1 MSNSMAKFN
10 TKKINSLEVLK
21 KLLSYLLKYRVR
33 MGLTLLF
40 LVSAK
45 IANVAIP
52 VVLKEI
58 VDYVTVYQ
66 IENKTAKN
74 FEGILAV
81 PIVLILGYGLMRF
94 ASTAFSELKELIFAR
109 VTQSSVRD
117 ISIQVFTHLHDLSLR
132 FHLEKK
138 TGSLTRDI
146 ERGTR
151 GVSTMV
157 NFTLYS
163 IFPTFVEFILV
174 IGWLVVN
181 YDPIFSLITFVALV
195 FYISYTILVTN
206 WRTHLRKKMNEL
218 DSVANSGAIDSL
230 MNYETVKFF
239 NNESFE
245 LNKYDK
251 NLFKWQ
257 EAAIKSQSSLALLN
271 IGQAL
276 IIATAVT
283 LIVWQAIEGVLN
295 NQLTLG
301 DLVLI
306 NAFMIQ
312 LYLPL
317 NFLGVLYREIK
328 QSIID
333 MEKLFSLLTKKTEVV
348 DHPHAR
354 TLKVF
359 KGQLN
364 FDSVS
369 FSYDNQRLILDNLT
383 FKITAGK
390 TTAIVG
396 KSGAGKSTITKLI
409 YRFYDVKDGVIQF
422 DGQSIKDVTQG
433 SLRSKIGIVPQEIVL
448 FNDSLKNN
456 IKYGDTSATNK
467 EILEVIKAS
476 HLESL
481 VNALPNGIETIVGER
496 GLKLSGGE
504 KQRVAIAR
512 VLLKK
517 PAILIFDEAT
527 SALDSESEKVIKSE
541 IKEISKSRTTLIIAH
556 RLSTIVDA
564 DMIYVFDN
572 GRIVESGRHEELIK
586 KNGYYLKLW
595 AMQAEAKEI

>member
-1 MSNSMAKFN
+1 MVGLNI
-10 TKKINSLEVLK
+10 KKTDSLKVLR
-21 KLLSYLLKYRVR
+21 KLFSYLMKYKLR
-33 MGLTLLF
+33 MGLALLA
-40 LVSAK
+40 LVLAK
-45 IANVAIP
+45 VASVAIP

-58 VDYVTVYQ
+58 VDYLTSLK
-66 IENKTAKN
+66 IENSTVKDFN
-74 FEGILAV
+74 GVLAIPV
-81 PIVLILGYGLMRF
+81 VLIIGYGLMRF
-94 ASTAFSELKELIFAR
+94 ASTAFSELRELIFAR

-117 ISIQVFTHLHDLSLR
+117 ISVQVFTHLHDLSLR

-138 TGSLTRDI
+138 TGSLTRDV

-163 IFPTFVEFILV
+163 IFPTLIEFILV
-174 IGWLVVN
+174 IGWLTIN
-181 YDPIFSLITFVALV
+181 YDFIFSLITIIALV

-218 DSVANSGAIDSL
+218 DSIANSGAIDSL

-239 NNESFE
+239 NNEFYE
-245 LNKYDK
+245 LNRYDK

-276 IIATAVT
+276 IIAIAVT
-283 LIVWQAIEGVLN
+283 LIVWKAIEGVLQ

-306 NAFMIQ
+306 NAFMLQ
-312 LYLPL
+312 LYIPL

-328 QSIID
+328 QSITD
-333 MEKLFSLLTKKTEVV
+333 MEKLFSLLDKKREII
-348 DHPHAR
+348 DSPNAKS
-354 TLKVF
+354 LEIS
-359 KGQLN
+359 KGQLI
-364 FDSVS
+364 FDSVN
-369 FSYDNQRLILDNLT
+369 FSYDGRRKILDNLN
-383 FKITAGK
+383 FEVMAGK

-396 KSGAGKSTITKLI
+396 KSGAGKSTLTKLI
-409 YRFYDVKDGVIQF
+409 YRFYDVNDGSIKI
-422 DGQSIKDVTQG
+422 DGQNIIDITQT
-433 SLRSKIGIVPQEIVL
+433 SLRSEIGIVPQDVVL
-448 FNDSLKNN
+448 FNDSLKSN
-456 IKYGDTSATNK
+456 IKYGDISATNE
-467 EILEVIKAS
+467 EILEAIKAS

-481 VNALPNGIETIVGER
+481 VKALPDGIETVVGER

-527 SALDSESEKVIKSE
+527 SALDSVSEKVIKSE
-541 IKEISKSRTTLIIAH
+541 IREISKNRTTLIIAH

-564 DMIYVFDN
+564 DMIYVFDK
-572 GRIVESGRHEELIK
+572 GQIVDRGRHEDLIRRNGHYLEL
-586 KNGYYLKLW
+586 W
-595 AMQAEAKEI
+595 TMQAEQKRYN

>member
-1 MSNSMAKFN
+1 MVGLNI
-10 TKKINSLEVLK
+10 KKTDSLKVLR
-21 KLLSYLLKYRVR
+21 KLFSYLMKYKLR
-33 MGLTLLF
+33 MGLALLA
-40 LVSAK
+40 LVLAK
-45 IANVAIP
+45 VASVAIP

-58 VDYVTVYQ
+58 VDYLTSLK
-66 IENKTAKN
+66 IENSTVKDFN
-74 FEGILAV
+74 GVLAIPV
-81 PIVLILGYGLMRF
+81 VLIIGYGLMRF
-94 ASTAFSELKELIFAR
+94 ASTAFSELRELIFAR

-117 ISIQVFTHLHDLSLR
+117 ISVQVFTHLHDLSLR

-138 TGSLTRDI
+138 TGSLTRDV

-163 IFPTFVEFILV
+163 IFPTLIEFILV
-174 IGWLVVN
+174 IGWLTIN
-181 YDPIFSLITFVALV
+181 YDFIFSLITIIALV

-218 DSVANSGAIDSL
+218 DSIANSGAIDSL

-239 NNESFE
+239 NNEFYE
-245 LNKYDK
+245 LNRYDK

-276 IIATAVT
+276 IIAIAVT
-283 LIVWQAIEGVLN
+283 LIVWKAIEGVLQ

-306 NAFMIQ
+306 NAFMLQ
-312 LYLPL
+312 LYIPL

-328 QSIID
+328 QSITD
-333 MEKLFSLLTKKTEVV
+333 MEKLFSLLDKKREII
-348 DHPHAR
+348 DSPNAKS
-354 TLKVF
+354 LEIS
-359 KGQLN
+359 KGQLI
-364 FDSVS
+364 FDSVN
-369 FSYDNQRLILDNLT
+369 FSYDGRRKILDNLN
-383 FKITAGK
+383 FEVMAGK

-396 KSGAGKSTITKLI
+396 KSGAGKSTLTKLI
-409 YRFYDVKDGVIQF
+409 YRFYDVNNGSIKI
-422 DGQSIKDVTQG
+422 DGQNIIDITQT
-433 SLRSKIGIVPQEIVL
+433 SLRSEIGIVPQDVVL
-448 FNDSLKNN
+448 FNDSLKSN
-456 IKYGDTSATNK
+456 IKYGDISATNE
-467 EILEVIKAS
+467 EILEAIKAS

-481 VNALPNGIETIVGER
+481 VKALPDGIETVVGER

-527 SALDSESEKVIKSE
+527 SALDSVSEKVIKSE
-541 IKEISKSRTTLIIAH
+541 IREISKNRTTLIIAH

-564 DMIYVFDN
+564 DMIYVFDK
-572 GRIVESGRHEELIK
+572 GQIVDRGRHEDLIRRNGHYLEL
-586 KNGYYLKLW
+586 W
-595 AMQAEAKEI
+595 TMQAQTKEI

>member
-1 MSNSMAKFN
+1 MVGLNI
-10 TKKINSLEVLK
+10 KKTDSLKVLR
-21 KLLSYLLKYRVR
+21 KLFSYLMKYKLR
-33 MGLTLLF
+33 MGLALLA
-40 LVSAK
+40 LVLAK
-45 IANVAIP
+45 VASVAIP

-58 VDYVTVYQ
+58 VDYLTSLK
-66 IENKTAKN
+66 IENSTVKDFN
-74 FEGILAV
+74 GVLAIPV
-81 PIVLILGYGLMRF
+81 VLIIGYGLMRF
-94 ASTAFSELKELIFAR
+94 ASTAFSELRELIFAR

-117 ISIQVFTHLHDLSLR
+117 ISVQVFTHLHDLSLR

-138 TGSLTRDI
+138 TGSLTRDV

-163 IFPTFVEFILV
+163 IFPTLIEFMLV
-174 IGWLVVN
+174 IGWLTIN
-181 YDPIFSLITFVALV
+181 YDFIFSLITIIALV

-218 DSVANSGAIDSL
+218 DSIANSGAIDSL

-239 NNESFE
+239 NNEFYE
-245 LNKYDK
+245 LNRYDK

-276 IIATAVT
+276 IIAIAVT
-283 LIVWQAIEGVLN
+283 LIVWKAIEGVLQ

-306 NAFMIQ
+306 NAFMLQ
-312 LYLPL
+312 LYIPL

-328 QSIID
+328 QSITD
-333 MEKLFSLLTKKTEVV
+333 MEKLFSLLDKKREII
-348 DHPHAR
+348 DSPNAKS
-354 TLKVF
+354 LEIS
-359 KGQLN
+359 KGQLI
-364 FDSVS
+364 FDSVN
-369 FSYDNQRLILDNLT
+369 FSYDGRRKILDNLN
-383 FKITAGK
+383 FEVMAGK

-396 KSGAGKSTITKLI
+396 KSGAGKSTLTKLI
-409 YRFYDVKDGVIQF
+409 YRFYDVNNGSIKI
-422 DGQSIKDVTQG
+422 DGQNIIDITQT
-433 SLRSKIGIVPQEIVL
+433 SLRSEIGIVPQDVVL
-448 FNDSLKNN
+448 FNDSLKSN
-456 IKYGDTSATNK
+456 IKYGDISATNE
-467 EILEVIKAS
+467 EILEAIKAS

-481 VNALPNGIETIVGER
+481 VKALPDGIETVVGER

-527 SALDSESEKVIKSE
+527 SALDSVSEKVIKSE
-541 IKEISKSRTTLIIAH
+541 IREISKNRTTLIIAH

-564 DMIYVFDN
+564 DMIYVFDK
-572 GRIVESGRHEELIK
+572 GQIVDRGRHEDLIK
-586 KNGYYLKLW
+586 KNGHYLELW
-595 AMQAEAKEI
+595 TMQAQTKEI

>member
-1 MSNSMAKFN
+1 MVGLNI
-10 TKKINSLEVLK
+10 KKTDSLKVLR
-21 KLLSYLLKYRVR
+21 KLFSYLMKYKLR
-33 MGLTLLF
+33 MGLALLA
-40 LVSAK
+40 LVLAK
-45 IANVAIP
+45 VASVAIP

-58 VDYVTVYQ
+58 VDYLTSLK
-66 IENKTAKN
+66 IENSTVKDFNGA
-74 FEGILAV
+74 LAIPV
-81 PIVLILGYGLMRF
+81 VLIIGYGLMRF
-94 ASTAFSELKELIFAR
+94 ASTAFSELRELIFAR

-117 ISIQVFTHLHDLSLR
+117 ISVQVFTHLHDLSLR

-138 TGSLTRDI
+138 TGSLTRDV

-163 IFPTFVEFILV
+163 IFPTLIEFILV
-174 IGWLVVN
+174 IGWLTIN
-181 YDPIFSLITFVALV
+181 YDFIFSLITIIALV

-218 DSVANSGAIDSL
+218 DSIANSGAIDSL

-239 NNESFE
+239 NNEFYE
-245 LNKYDK
+245 LNRYDK

-276 IIATAVT
+276 IIAIAVT
-283 LIVWQAIEGVLN
+283 LIVWKAIEGVLQ

-306 NAFMIQ
+306 NAFMLQ
-312 LYLPL
+312 LYIPL

-328 QSIID
+328 QSITD
-333 MEKLFSLLTKKTEVV
+333 MEKLFSLLDKKREII
-348 DHPHAR
+348 DSPNAKS
-354 TLKVF
+354 LEIS
-359 KGQLN
+359 KGQLI
-364 FDSVS
+364 FDSVN
-369 FSYDNQRLILDNLT
+369 FSYDGRRKILDNLN
-383 FKITAGK
+383 FEVMAGK

-396 KSGAGKSTITKLI
+396 KSGAGKSTLTKLI
-409 YRFYDVKDGVIQF
+409 YRFYDVNNGSIKI
-422 DGQSIKDVTQG
+422 DGQNIIDITQT
-433 SLRSKIGIVPQEIVL
+433 SLRSEIGIVPQDVVL
-448 FNDSLKNN
+448 FNDSLKSN
-456 IKYGDTSATNK
+456 IKYGDISATNE
-467 EILEVIKAS
+467 EILEAIKAS

-481 VNALPNGIETIVGER
+481 VKALPDGIETVVGER

-527 SALDSESEKVIKSE
+527 SALDSVSEKVIKSE
-541 IKEISKSRTTLIIAH
+541 IREISKNRTTLIIAH

-564 DMIYVFDN
+564 DMIYVFDK
-572 GRIVESGRHEELIK
+572 GQIVDSGRHEDLIK
-586 KNGYYLKLW
+586 RNGHYLELW
-595 AMQAEAKEI
+595 TMQAQTKEI

>member
-1 MSNSMAKFN
+1 MVGLNI
-10 TKKINSLEVLK
+10 KKTDSLKVLR
-21 KLLSYLLKYRVR
+21 KLFSYLMKYKLR
-33 MGLTLLF
+33 MGLALLA
-40 LVSAK
+40 LVLAK
-45 IANVAIP
+45 VASVAIP

-58 VDYVTVYQ
+58 VDYLTSLK
-66 IENKTAKN
+66 IENSTVKDFN
-74 FEGILAV
+74 GVLAIPV
-81 PIVLILGYGLMRF
+81 VLIIGYGLMRF
-94 ASTAFSELKELIFAR
+94 ASTAFSELRELIFAR

-117 ISIQVFTHLHDLSLR
+117 ISVQVFTHLHDLSLR

-138 TGSLTRDI
+138 TGSLTRDV

-163 IFPTFVEFILV
+163 IFPTLIEFILV
-174 IGWLVVN
+174 IGWLTIN
-181 YDPIFSLITFVALV
+181 YDFIFSLITIIALV

-218 DSVANSGAIDSL
+218 DSIANSGAIDSL

-239 NNESFE
+239 NNEFYE
-245 LNKYDK
+245 LNRYDK

-276 IIATAVT
+276 IIAIAVT
-283 LIVWQAIEGVLN
+283 LIVWKAIEGVLQ

-306 NAFMIQ
+306 NAFMLQ
-312 LYLPL
+312 LYIPL

-328 QSIID
+328 QSITD
-333 MEKLFSLLTKKTEVV
+333 MEKLFSLLDKKREII
-348 DHPHAR
+348 DSPNAKS
-354 TLKVF
+354 LEIS
-359 KGQLN
+359 KGQLI
-364 FDSVS
+364 FDSVN
-369 FSYDNQRLILDNLT
+369 FSYDGRRKILDNLN
-383 FKITAGK
+383 FEVMAGK

-396 KSGAGKSTITKLI
+396 KSGAGKSTLTKLI
-409 YRFYDVKDGVIQF
+409 YRFYDVNDGSIKI
-422 DGQSIKDVTQG
+422 DGQNIIDITQT
-433 SLRSKIGIVPQEIVL
+433 SLRSEIGIVPQDVVL
-448 FNDSLKNN
+448 FNDSLKSN
-456 IKYGDTSATNK
+456 IKYGDISATNE
-467 EILEVIKAS
+467 EILEAIKAS

-481 VNALPNGIETIVGER
+481 VKALPDGIETVVGER

-527 SALDSESEKVIKSE
+527 SALDSVSEKVIKSE
-541 IKEISKSRTTLIIAH
+541 IREISKNRTTLIIAH

-564 DMIYVFDN
+564 DMIYVFDK
-572 GRIVESGRHEELIK
+572 GQIVDRGRHEDLIRRNGHYLEL
-586 KNGYYLKLW
+586 W
-595 AMQAEAKEI
+595 TMQAQTKEI

>member
-1 MSNSMAKFN
+1 MVGLNI
-10 TKKINSLEVLK
+10 KKTDSLKVLR
-21 KLLSYLLKYRVR
+21 KLFSYLMKYKLR
-33 MGLTLLF
+33 MGLALLA
-40 LVSAK
+40 LVLAK
-45 IANVAIP
+45 VASVAIP

-58 VDYVTVYQ
+58 VDYLTSLK
-66 IENKTAKN
+66 IENSTVKDFN
-74 FEGILAV
+74 GVLAIPV
-81 PIVLILGYGLMRF
+81 VLIIGYGLMRF
-94 ASTAFSELKELIFAR
+94 ASTAFSELRELIFAR

-117 ISIQVFTHLHDLSLR
+117 ISVQVFTHLHDLSLR

-138 TGSLTRDI
+138 TGSLTRDV

-163 IFPTFVEFILV
+163 IFPTLIEFMLV
-174 IGWLVVN
+174 IGWLTIN
-181 YDPIFSLITFVALV
+181 YDFIFSLITIIALV

-218 DSVANSGAIDSL
+218 DSIANSGAIDSL

-239 NNESFE
+239 NNEFYE
-245 LNKYDK
+245 LNRYDK

-276 IIATAVT
+276 IIAIAVT
-283 LIVWQAIEGVLN
+283 LIVWKAIEGVLQ

-306 NAFMIQ
+306 NAFMLQ
-312 LYLPL
+312 LYIPL

-328 QSIID
+328 QSITD
-333 MEKLFSLLTKKTEVV
+333 MEKLFSLLDKKREII
-348 DHPHAR
+348 DSPNAKS
-354 TLKVF
+354 LEIS
-359 KGQLN
+359 KGQLI
-364 FDSVS
+364 FDSVN
-369 FSYDNQRLILDNLT
+369 FSYDGRRKILDNLN
-383 FKITAGK
+383 FEVMAGK

-396 KSGAGKSTITKLI
+396 KSGAGKSTLTKLI
-409 YRFYDVKDGVIQF
+409 YRFYDVNNGSIKI
-422 DGQSIKDVTQG
+422 DGQNIIDITQT
-433 SLRSKIGIVPQEIVL
+433 SLRSEIGIVPQDVVL
-448 FNDSLKNN
+448 FNDSLKSN
-456 IKYGDTSATNK
+456 IKYGDISATNE
-467 EILEVIKAS
+467 EILEAIKAS

-481 VNALPNGIETIVGER
+481 VKALPDGIETVVGER

-527 SALDSESEKVIKSE
+527 SALDSVSEKVIKSE
-541 IKEISKSRTTLIIAH
+541 IREISKNRTTLIIAH

-564 DMIYVFDN
+564 DMIYVFDK
-572 GRIVESGRHEELIK
+572 GQIVDSGRHEDLIK
-586 KNGYYLKLW
+586 RNGHYLELW
-595 AMQAEAKEI
+595 TMQAQTKEI

>member
-1 MSNSMAKFN
+1 MVGLNI
-10 TKKINSLEVLK
+10 KKTDSLKVLR
-21 KLLSYLLKYRVR
+21 KLFSYLMKYKLR
-33 MGLTLLF
+33 MGLALLA
-40 LVSAK
+40 LVLAK
-45 IANVAIP
+45 VASVAIP

-58 VDYVTVYQ
+58 VDYLTSLK
-66 IENKTAKN
+66 IENSTVKDFN
-74 FEGILAV
+74 GVLAIPV
-81 PIVLILGYGLMRF
+81 VLIIGYGLMRF
-94 ASTAFSELKELIFAR
+94 ASTAFSELRELIFAR

-117 ISIQVFTHLHDLSLR
+117 ISVQVFTHLHDLSLR

-138 TGSLTRDI
+138 TGSLTRDV

-163 IFPTFVEFILV
+163 IFPTLIEFMLV
-174 IGWLVVN
+174 IGWLTIN
-181 YDPIFSLITFVALV
+181 YDFIFSLITIIALV

-218 DSVANSGAIDSL
+218 DSIANSGAIDSL

-239 NNESFE
+239 NNEFYE
-245 LNKYDK
+245 LNRYDK

-276 IIATAVT
+276 IIAIAVT
-283 LIVWQAIEGVLN
+283 LIVWQAIEGVLQ

-306 NAFMIQ
+306 NAFMLQ
-312 LYLPL
+312 LYIPL

-328 QSIID
+328 QSITD
-333 MEKLFSLLTKKTEVV
+333 MEKLFSLLDKKREII
-348 DHPHAR
+348 DSPNAKS
-354 TLKVF
+354 LEIS
-359 KGQLN
+359 KGQLI
-364 FDSVS
+364 FDSVN
-369 FSYDNQRLILDNLT
+369 FSYDDRRKILDNLN
-383 FKITAGK
+383 FEVMAGK

-396 KSGAGKSTITKLI
+396 KSGAGKSTLTKLI
-409 YRFYDVKDGVIQF
+409 YRFYDVNNGSIKI
-422 DGQSIKDVTQG
+422 DGQNIIDITQT
-433 SLRSKIGIVPQEIVL
+433 SLRSEIGIVPQDVVL
-448 FNDSLKNN
+448 FNDSLKSN
-456 IKYGDTSATNK
+456 IKYGDISATNE
-467 EILEVIKAS
+467 EILEAIKAS

-481 VNALPNGIETIVGER
+481 VKALPDGIETVVGER

-527 SALDSESEKVIKSE
+527 SALDSVSEKVIKSE
-541 IKEISKSRTTLIIAH
+541 IREISKNRTTLIIAH

-564 DMIYVFDN
+564 DMIYVFDK
-572 GRIVESGRHEELIK
+572 GQIVDRGRHEDLIRRNGHYLEL
-586 KNGYYLKLW
+586 W
-595 AMQAEAKEI
+595 TMQAQTKEI

>member
-1 MSNSMAKFN
+1 MVGLNI
-10 TKKINSLEVLK
+10 KKTDSLKVLR
-21 KLLSYLLKYRVR
+21 KLFSYLMKYKLR
-33 MGLTLLF
+33 MGLALLA
-40 LVSAK
+40 LVLAK
-45 IANVAIP
+45 VASVAIP

-58 VDYVTVYQ
+58 VDYLTSLK
-66 IENKTAKN
+66 IENSTVKDFN
-74 FEGILAV
+74 GVLAIPV
-81 PIVLILGYGLMRF
+81 VLIIGYGLMRF
-94 ASTAFSELKELIFAR
+94 ASTAFSELRELIFAR

-117 ISIQVFTHLHDLSLR
+117 ISVQVFTHLHDLSLR

-138 TGSLTRDI
+138 TGSLTRDV

-163 IFPTFVEFILV
+163 IFPTFIEFVLV
-174 IGWLVVN
+174 IGWLTIN
-181 YDPIFSLITFVALV
+181 YDFIFSLITIIALV

-218 DSVANSGAIDSL
+218 DSIANSGAIDSL

-239 NNESFE
+239 NNEFYE
-245 LNKYDK
+245 LNRYDK

-276 IIATAVT
+276 IIAIAVT
-283 LIVWQAIEGVLN
+283 LIVWQAIEGVLQ

-306 NAFMIQ
+306 NAFMLQ
-312 LYLPL
+312 LYIPL

-328 QSIID
+328 QSITD
-333 MEKLFSLLTKKTEVV
+333 MEKLFSLLDKKREII
-348 DHPHAR
+348 DSPNAKS
-354 TLKVF
+354 LEIS
-359 KGQLN
+359 KGQLI
-364 FDSVS
+364 FDSVN
-369 FSYDNQRLILDNLT
+369 FSYDGRRKILDNLN
-383 FKITAGK
+383 FEVMAGK

-396 KSGAGKSTITKLI
+396 KSGAGKSTLTKLI
-409 YRFYDVKDGVIQF
+409 YRFYDVNNGSIKI
-422 DGQSIKDVTQG
+422 DGQNIIDITQT
-433 SLRSKIGIVPQEIVL
+433 SLRSEIGIVPQDVVL
-448 FNDSLKNN
+448 FNDSLKSN
-456 IKYGDTSATNK
+456 IKYGDISATNE
-467 EILEVIKAS
+467 EILEAIKAS

-481 VNALPNGIETIVGER
+481 VKALPDGIETVVGER

-527 SALDSESEKVIKSE
+527 SALDSVSEKVIKSE
-541 IKEISKSRTTLIIAH
+541 IREISKNRTTLIIAH

-564 DMIYVFDN
+564 DMIYVFDK
-572 GRIVESGRHEELIK
+572 GQIVDSGRHEDLIK
-586 KNGYYLKLW
+586 RNGHYLELW
-595 AMQAEAKEI
+595 TMQAQTKEI

>member
-1 MSNSMAKFN
+1 MVNFKTN
-10 TKKINSLEVLK
+10 KTNSLKVLR
-21 KLLSYLLKYRVR
+21 KLLSYLIKYKVR
-33 MGLTLLF
+33 MGLALLA
-40 LVSAK
+40 LVLAK

-58 VDYVTVYQ
+58 VDYLTTFQ
-66 IENKTAKN
+66 IENKSIENLK
-74 FEGILAV
+74 GVLVV
-81 PIVLILGYGLMRF
+81 PVALIIGYGLMRF
-94 ASTAFSELKELIFAR
+94 ASTAFSELREVIFAR

-117 ISIQVFTHLHDLSLR
+117 LSLQVFTHLHDLSLR

-163 IFPTFVEFILV
+163 IFPTFVEVILV
-174 IGWLVVN
+174 VGWLTVN
-181 YDPIFSLITFVALV
+181 YDIIFSLITFVALV

-245 LNKYDK
+245 LNKYDE
-251 NLFKWQ
+251 NLLKWQ

-276 IIATAVT
+276 IIAIAVT

-312 LYLPL
+312 LYIPL
-317 NFLGVLYREIK
+317 NFLGVLYREVK

-333 MEKLFSLLTKKTEVV
+333 MEKLFSLLDKKTEVI
-348 DHPHAR
+348 DYPHAEI
-354 TLKVF
+354 LKIPV
-359 KGQLN
+359 GQIS

-369 FSYDNQRLILDNLT
+369 FSYDGRRSILDNLN
-383 FKITAGK
+383 FEILAGK

-396 KSGAGKSTITKLI
+396 KSGAGKSTLTKLI
-409 YRFYDVKDGVIQF
+409 YRFYDVNEGIIKI
-422 DGQSIKDVTQG
+422 DGQSIKEVTQG
-433 SLRSKIGIVPQEIVL
+433 SLRSKIGIVPQDIVL

-456 IKYGDTSATNK
+456 IKYGDTCATNK
-467 EILEVIKAS
+467 EILDAVKAS

-527 SALDSESEKVIKSE
+527 SALDSVSEKIIKSE
-541 IKEISKSRTTLIIAH
+541 IKELSMGRTTLIIAH

-564 DMIYVFDN
+564 DMIYVFDK
-572 GRIVESGRHEELIK
+572 GQIVESGCHEQLIERSGHYFEL
-586 KNGYYLKLW
+586 W
-595 AMQAEAKEI
+595 TMQALAKEI

>member
-1 MSNSMAKFN
+1 MVGLNI
-10 TKKINSLEVLK
+10 KKTDSLKVLR
-21 KLLSYLLKYRVR
+21 KLFSYLMKYKLR
-33 MGLTLLF
+33 MGLALLA
-40 LVSAK
+40 LVLAK
-45 IANVAIP
+45 VASVAIP

-58 VDYVTVYQ
+58 VDYLTSLK
-66 IENKTAKN
+66 IENSTVKDFK
-74 FEGILAV
+74 GVLAIPV
-81 PIVLILGYGLMRF
+81 VLIIGYGLMRF
-94 ASTAFSELKELIFAR
+94 ASTAFSELRELIFAR

-117 ISIQVFTHLHDLSLR
+117 ISVQVFTHLHDLSLR

-138 TGSLTRDI
+138 TGSLTRDV

-163 IFPTFVEFILV
+163 IFPTLIEFMLV
-174 IGWLVVN
+174 IGWLTIN
-181 YDPIFSLITFVALV
+181 YDFIFSLITIIALV

-218 DSVANSGAIDSL
+218 DSIANSGAIDSL

-239 NNESFE
+239 NNEFYE
-245 LNKYDK
+245 LNRYDK

-276 IIATAVT
+276 IIAIAVT
-283 LIVWQAIEGVLN
+283 LIVWKAIEGVLQ

-306 NAFMIQ
+306 NAFMLQ
-312 LYLPL
+312 LYIPL

-328 QSIID
+328 QSITD
-333 MEKLFSLLTKKTEVV
+333 MEKLFSLLDKKREII
-348 DHPHAR
+348 DSPNAKS
-354 TLKVF
+354 LEIS
-359 KGQLN
+359 KGQLI
-364 FDSVS
+364 FDSVN
-369 FSYDNQRLILDNLT
+369 FSYDGRRKILDNLN
-383 FKITAGK
+383 FEVMAGK

-396 KSGAGKSTITKLI
+396 KSGAGKSTLTKLI
-409 YRFYDVKDGVIQF
+409 YRFYDVNNGSIKI
-422 DGQSIKDVTQG
+422 DGQNIIDITQT
-433 SLRSKIGIVPQEIVL
+433 SLRSEIGIVPQDVVL
-448 FNDSLKNN
+448 FNDSLKSN
-456 IKYGDTSATNK
+456 IKYGDISATNE
-467 EILEVIKAS
+467 EILEAIKAS

-481 VNALPNGIETIVGER
+481 VKALPDGIETVVGER

-527 SALDSESEKVIKSE
+527 SALDSVSEKVIKSE
-541 IKEISKSRTTLIIAH
+541 IREISKNRTTLIIAH

-564 DMIYVFDN
+564 DMIYVFDK
-572 GRIVESGRHEELIK
+572 GQIVDRGRHEDLISRNGHYLEL
-586 KNGYYLKLW
+586 W
-595 AMQAEAKEI
+595 TMQAQTKEI

>member
-1 MSNSMAKFN
+1 MVGLNI
-10 TKKINSLEVLK
+10 KKTDSLKVLR
-21 KLLSYLLKYRVR
+21 KLFSYLMKYKLR
-33 MGLTLLF
+33 MGLALLA
-40 LVSAK
+40 LVLAK
-45 IANVAIP
+45 VASVAIP

-58 VDYVTVYQ
+58 VDYLTSLK
-66 IENKTAKN
+66 IENSTVKDFNGVLT
-74 FEGILAV
+74 IPV
-81 PIVLILGYGLMRF
+81 VLIIGYGLMRF
-94 ASTAFSELKELIFAR
+94 ASTAFSELRELIFAR

-117 ISIQVFTHLHDLSLR
+117 ISVQVFTHLHDLSLR

-138 TGSLTRDI
+138 TGSLTRDV
-146 ERGTR
+146 ERGIR

-163 IFPTFVEFILV
+163 IFPTLIEFILV
-174 IGWLVVN
+174 IGWLTIN
-181 YDPIFSLITFVALV
+181 YDFIFSLITIIALV

-218 DSVANSGAIDSL
+218 DSIANSGAIDSL

-239 NNESFE
+239 NNEFYE
-245 LNKYDK
+245 LNRYDK

-276 IIATAVT
+276 IIAIAVT
-283 LIVWQAIEGVLN
+283 LIVWKAIEGVLQ

-306 NAFMIQ
+306 NAFMLQ
-312 LYLPL
+312 LYIPL

-328 QSIID
+328 QSITD
-333 MEKLFSLLTKKTEVV
+333 MEKLFSLLDKKREII
-348 DHPHAR
+348 DSPNAKS
-354 TLKVF
+354 LEIS
-359 KGQLN
+359 KGQLI
-364 FDSVS
+364 FDSVN
-369 FSYDNQRLILDNLT
+369 FSYDGRRKILDNLN
-383 FKITAGK
+383 FEVMAGK

-396 KSGAGKSTITKLI
+396 KSGAGKSTLTKLI
-409 YRFYDVKDGVIQF
+409 YRFYDVNDGSIKI
-422 DGQSIKDVTQG
+422 DGQNIIDITQT
-433 SLRSKIGIVPQEIVL
+433 SLRSEIGIVPQDVVL
-448 FNDSLKNN
+448 FNDSLKSN
-456 IKYGDTSATNK
+456 IKYGDISATNE
-467 EILEVIKAS
+467 EILEAIKAS

-481 VNALPNGIETIVGER
+481 VKALPDGIETVVGER

-527 SALDSESEKVIKSE
+527 SALDSVSEKVIKSE
-541 IKEISKSRTTLIIAH
+541 IREISKNRTTLIIAH

-564 DMIYVFDN
+564 DMIYVFEK
-572 GRIVESGRHEELIK
+572 GQIVDRGRHEDLIK
-586 KNGYYLKLW
+586 KNGHYLELW
-595 AMQAEAKEI
+595 TMQAQTKEI

>member
-1 MSNSMAKFN
+1 MVGLNI
-10 TKKINSLEVLK
+10 KKTDSLKVLR
-21 KLLSYLLKYRVR
+21 KLFSYLMKYKLR
-33 MGLTLLF
+33 MGLALLA
-40 LVSAK
+40 LVLAK
-45 IANVAIP
+45 VASVAIP

-58 VDYVTVYQ
+58 VDYLTSLK
-66 IENKTAKN
+66 IENSTVKDFN
-74 FEGILAV
+74 GVLAIPV
-81 PIVLILGYGLMRF
+81 VLIIGYGLMRF
-94 ASTAFSELKELIFAR
+94 ASTAFSELRELIFAR

-117 ISIQVFTHLHDLSLR
+117 ISVQVFTHLHDLSLR

-138 TGSLTRDI
+138 TGSLTRDV
-146 ERGTR
+146 ERGIR

-163 IFPTFVEFILV
+163 IFPTLIEFILV
-174 IGWLVVN
+174 IGWLTIN
-181 YDPIFSLITFVALV
+181 YDFIFSLITIIALV

-218 DSVANSGAIDSL
+218 DSIANSGAIDSL

-239 NNESFE
+239 NNEFYE
-245 LNKYDK
+245 LNRYDK

-276 IIATAVT
+276 IIAIAVT
-283 LIVWQAIEGVLN
+283 LIVWKAIEGVLQ

-306 NAFMIQ
+306 NAFMLQ
-312 LYLPL
+312 LYIPL

-328 QSIID
+328 QSITD
-333 MEKLFSLLTKKTEVV
+333 MEKLFSLLDKKREII
-348 DHPHAR
+348 DSPNAKS
-354 TLKVF
+354 LEIS
-359 KGQLN
+359 KGQLI
-364 FDSVS
+364 FDSIN
-369 FSYDNQRLILDNLT
+369 FSYDGRRKILDNLN
-383 FKITAGK
+383 FEVMAGK

-396 KSGAGKSTITKLI
+396 KSGAGKSTLTKLI
-409 YRFYDVKDGVIQF
+409 YRFYDVNNGSIKI
-422 DGQSIKDVTQG
+422 DGQNIIDITQT
-433 SLRSKIGIVPQEIVL
+433 SLRSEIGIVPQDVVL
-448 FNDSLKNN
+448 FNDSLKSN
-456 IKYGDTSATNK
+456 IKYGDTSATNE
-467 EILEVIKAS
+467 EILEAIKAS

-481 VNALPNGIETIVGER
+481 VKALPDGIETVVGER

-527 SALDSESEKVIKSE
+527 SALDSVSEKVIKSE
-541 IKEISKSRTTLIIAH
+541 IREISKNRTTLIIAH

-564 DMIYVFDN
+564 DMIYVFDK
-572 GRIVESGRHEELIK
+572 GQIVDSGRHEDLIK
-586 KNGYYLKLW
+586 RNGHYLELW
-595 AMQAEAKEI
+595 TMQAQTKEI

>member
-1 MSNSMAKFN
+1 MFGLNI
-10 TKKINSLEVLK
+10 KKTDSLKVLR
-21 KLLSYLLKYRVR
+21 KLFSYLMKYKLR
-33 MGLTLLF
+33 MGLALLA
-40 LVSAK
+40 LVLAK
-45 IANVAIP
+45 VASVAIP

-58 VDYVTVYQ
+58 VDYLTSLK
-66 IENKTAKN
+66 IENSTVKDFN
-74 FEGILAV
+74 GVLAIPV
-81 PIVLILGYGLMRF
+81 VLIIGYGLMRF
-94 ASTAFSELKELIFAR
+94 ASTAFSELRELIFAR

-117 ISIQVFTHLHDLSLR
+117 ISVQVFTHLHDLSLR

-138 TGSLTRDI
+138 TGSLTRDV

-163 IFPTFVEFILV
+163 IFPTLIEFILV
-174 IGWLVVN
+174 IGWLTIN
-181 YDPIFSLITFVALV
+181 YDFIFSLITIIALV

-218 DSVANSGAIDSL
+218 DSIANSGAIDSL

-239 NNESFE
+239 NNEFYE
-245 LNKYDK
+245 LNRYDK

-276 IIATAVT
+276 IIAIAVT
-283 LIVWQAIEGVLN
+283 LIVWQAIEGVLQ

-306 NAFMIQ
+306 NAFMLQ
-312 LYLPL
+312 LYIPL

-328 QSIID
+328 QSITD
-333 MEKLFSLLTKKTEVV
+333 MEKLFSLLDKKREII
-348 DHPHAR
+348 DSPNAKS
-354 TLKVF
+354 LEIS
-359 KGQLN
+359 KGQLI
-364 FDSVS
+364 FDSVN
-369 FSYDNQRLILDNLT
+369 FSYDGRRKILDNLN
-383 FKITAGK
+383 FEVMAGK

-396 KSGAGKSTITKLI
+396 KSGAGKSTLTKLI
-409 YRFYDVKDGVIQF
+409 YRFYDVNNGSIKI
-422 DGQSIKDVTQG
+422 DGQNIIDITQT
-433 SLRSKIGIVPQEIVL
+433 SLRSEIGIVPQDVVL
-448 FNDSLKNN
+448 FNDSLKSN
-456 IKYGDTSATNK
+456 IKYGDISATNE
-467 EILEVIKAS
+467 EILEAIKAS

-481 VNALPNGIETIVGER
+481 VKALPDGIETVVGER

-527 SALDSESEKVIKSE
+527 SALDSVSEKVIKSE
-541 IKEISKSRTTLIIAH
+541 IREISKNRTTLIIAH

-564 DMIYVFDN
+564 DMIYVFDK
-572 GRIVESGRHEELIK
+572 GQIVDRGRHEDLIK
-586 KNGYYLKLW
+586 RNGHYLELW
-595 AMQAEAKEI
+595 TMQAQTKEI

>member
-1 MSNSMAKFN
+1 MVGLNI
-10 TKKINSLEVLK
+10 KKTDSLKVLR
-21 KLLSYLLKYRVR
+21 KLFSYLMKYKLR
-33 MGLTLLF
+33 MGLALLA
-40 LVSAK
+40 LVLAK
-45 IANVAIP
+45 VASVAIP

-58 VDYVTVYQ
+58 VDYLTSLK
-66 IENKTAKN
+66 IENSTVKDFN
-74 FEGILAV
+74 GVLAIPV
-81 PIVLILGYGLMRF
+81 VLIIGYGLMRF
-94 ASTAFSELKELIFAR
+94 ASTAFSELRELIFAR

-117 ISIQVFTHLHDLSLR
+117 ISVQVFTHLHDLSLR

-138 TGSLTRDI
+138 TGSLTRDV

-163 IFPTFVEFILV
+163 IFPTLIEFILV
-174 IGWLVVN
+174 IGWLTIN
-181 YDPIFSLITFVALV
+181 YDFIFSLITIIALV

-218 DSVANSGAIDSL
+218 DSIANSGAIDSL

-239 NNESFE
+239 NNEFYE
-245 LNKYDK
+245 LNRYDK

-276 IIATAVT
+276 IIAIAVT
-283 LIVWQAIEGVLN
+283 LIVWKAIEGVLQ

-306 NAFMIQ
+306 NAFMLQ
-312 LYLPL
+312 LYIPL

-328 QSIID
+328 QSITD
-333 MEKLFSLLTKKTEVV
+333 MEKLFSLLDKKKEII
-348 DHPHAR
+348 DSPNAKS
-354 TLKVF
+354 LEIS
-359 KGQLN
+359 KGQLI
-364 FDSVS
+364 FDSVN
-369 FSYDNQRLILDNLT
+369 FSYDGRRKILDNLN
-383 FKITAGK
+383 FEVMAGK

-396 KSGAGKSTITKLI
+396 KSGAGKSTLTKLI
-409 YRFYDVKDGVIQF
+409 YRFYDVNNGSIKI
-422 DGQSIKDVTQG
+422 DGQNIIDITQT
-433 SLRSKIGIVPQEIVL
+433 SLRSEIGIVPQDVVL
-448 FNDSLKNN
+448 FNDSLKSN
-456 IKYGDTSATNK
+456 IKYGDISATNE
-467 EILEVIKAS
+467 EILEAIKAS

-481 VNALPNGIETIVGER
+481 VKALPDGIETVVGER

-527 SALDSESEKVIKSE
+527 SALDSVSEKVIKSE
-541 IKEISKSRTTLIIAH
+541 IREISKNRTTLIIAH

-564 DMIYVFDN
+564 DMIYVFDK
-572 GRIVESGRHEELIK
+572 GQIVDSGRHQDLIK
-586 KNGYYLKLW
+586 RNGHYLELW
-595 AMQAEAKEI
+595 TMQAQTKEI

>member
-1 MSNSMAKFN
+1 MVGLNI
-10 TKKINSLEVLK
+10 KKTDSLKVLR
-21 KLLSYLLKYRVR
+21 KLFSYLMKYKLR
-33 MGLTLLF
+33 MGLALLA
-40 LVSAK
+40 LVLAK
-45 IANVAIP
+45 VASVAIP

-58 VDYVTVYQ
+58 VDYLTSLK
-66 IENKTAKN
+66 IENSTVKDFNGVLT
-74 FEGILAV
+74 IPV
-81 PIVLILGYGLMRF
+81 VLIIGYGLMRF
-94 ASTAFSELKELIFAR
+94 ASTAFSELRELIFAR

-117 ISIQVFTHLHDLSLR
+117 ISVQVFTHLHDLSLR

-138 TGSLTRDI
+138 TGSLTRDV

-163 IFPTFVEFILV
+163 IFPTLIEFILV
-174 IGWLVVN
+174 IGWLTIN
-181 YDPIFSLITFVALV
+181 YDFIFSLITIIALV

-218 DSVANSGAIDSL
+218 DSIANSGAIDSL

-239 NNESFE
+239 NNEFYE
-245 LNKYDK
+245 LNRYDK

-276 IIATAVT
+276 IIAIAVT
-283 LIVWQAIEGVLN
+283 LIVWQAIEGVLQ

-306 NAFMIQ
+306 NAFMLQ
-312 LYLPL
+312 LYIPL

-328 QSIID
+328 QSITD
-333 MEKLFSLLTKKTEVV
+333 MEKLFSLLDKKREII
-348 DHPHAR
+348 DSPNAKS
-354 TLKVF
+354 LEIS
-359 KGQLN
+359 KGQLI
-364 FDSVS
+364 FDSVN
-369 FSYDNQRLILDNLT
+369 FSYDGRRKILDNLN
-383 FKITAGK
+383 FEVMAGK

-396 KSGAGKSTITKLI
+396 KSGAGKSTLTKLI
-409 YRFYDVKDGVIQF
+409 YRFYDVNNGSIKI
-422 DGQSIKDVTQG
+422 DGQNIIDITQT
-433 SLRSKIGIVPQEIVL
+433 SLRSEIGIVPQDVVL
-448 FNDSLKNN
+448 FNDSLKSN
-456 IKYGDTSATNK
+456 IKYGDISATNE
-467 EILEVIKAS
+467 EILEAIKAS

-481 VNALPNGIETIVGER
+481 VKALPDGIETVVGER

-527 SALDSESEKVIKSE
+527 SALDSVSEKVIKSE
-541 IKEISKSRTTLIIAH
+541 IREISKNRTTLIIAH

-564 DMIYVFDN
+564 DMIYVFDK
-572 GRIVESGRHEELIK
+572 GQIVDSGRHEDLIK
-586 KNGYYLKLW
+586 RNGHYLELW
-595 AMQAEAKEI
+595 TMQAQTKEI

>member
-1 MSNSMAKFN
+1 MFGLNI
-10 TKKINSLEVLK
+10 KKTDSLKVLR
-21 KLLSYLLKYRVR
+21 KLFSYLMKYKLR
-33 MGLTLLF
+33 MGLALLA
-40 LVSAK
+40 LVLAK
-45 IANVAIP
+45 VASVAIP

-58 VDYVTVYQ
+58 VDYLTSLK
-66 IENKTAKN
+66 IENSTVKDFN
-74 FEGILAV
+74 GVLAIPV
-81 PIVLILGYGLMRF
+81 VLIIGYGLMRF
-94 ASTAFSELKELIFAR
+94 ASTAFSELRELIFAR

-117 ISIQVFTHLHDLSLR
+117 ISVQVFTHLHDLSLR

-138 TGSLTRDI
+138 TGSLTRDV

-163 IFPTFVEFILV
+163 IFPTLIEFMLV
-174 IGWLVVN
+174 IGWLTIN
-181 YDPIFSLITFVALV
+181 YDFIFSLITIIALV

-218 DSVANSGAIDSL
+218 DSIANSGAIDSL

-239 NNESFE
+239 NNEFYE
-245 LNKYDK
+245 LNRYDK

-276 IIATAVT
+276 IIAIAVT
-283 LIVWQAIEGVLN
+283 LIVWKAIEGVLQ

-306 NAFMIQ
+306 NAFMLQ
-312 LYLPL
+312 LYIPL

-328 QSIID
+328 QSITD
-333 MEKLFSLLTKKTEVV
+333 MEKLFSLLDKKREII
-348 DHPHAR
+348 DSPNAKS
-354 TLKVF
+354 LEIS
-359 KGQLN
+359 KGQLI
-364 FDSVS
+364 FDSVN
-369 FSYDNQRLILDNLT
+369 FSYDGRRKILDNLN
-383 FKITAGK
+383 FEVMAGK

-396 KSGAGKSTITKLI
+396 KSGAGKSTLTKLI
-409 YRFYDVKDGVIQF
+409 YRFYDVNNGSIKI
-422 DGQSIKDVTQG
+422 DGQNIIDITQT
-433 SLRSKIGIVPQEIVL
+433 SLRSEIGIVPQDVVL
-448 FNDSLKNN
+448 FNDSLKSN
-456 IKYGDTSATNK
+456 IKYGDISATNE
-467 EILEVIKAS
+467 EILEAIKAS

-481 VNALPNGIETIVGER
+481 VKALPDGIETVVGER

-527 SALDSESEKVIKSE
+527 SALDSVSEKVIKSE
-541 IKEISKSRTTLIIAH
+541 IREISKNRTTLIIAH

-564 DMIYVFDN
+564 DMIYVFDK
-572 GRIVESGRHEELIK
+572 GQIVDSGRHEDLIK
-586 KNGYYLKLW
+586 RNGHYLELW
-595 AMQAEAKEI
+595 TMQAQTKEI

>member
-1 MSNSMAKFN
+1 MVGLNI
-10 TKKINSLEVLK
+10 KKTDSLKVLR
-21 KLLSYLLKYRVR
+21 KLFSYLMKYKLR
-33 MGLTLLF
+33 MGLALLA
-40 LVSAK
+40 LVLAK
-45 IANVAIP
+45 VASVAIP

-58 VDYVTVYQ
+58 VDYLTSLK
-66 IENKTAKN
+66 IENSTVKDFN
-74 FEGILAV
+74 GVLAIPV
-81 PIVLILGYGLMRF
+81 VLIIGYGLMRF
-94 ASTAFSELKELIFAR
+94 ASTAFSELRELIFAR

-117 ISIQVFTHLHDLSLR
+117 ISVQVFTHLHDLSLR

-138 TGSLTRDI
+138 TGSLTRDV

-163 IFPTFVEFILV
+163 IFPTLIEFILV
-174 IGWLVVN
+174 IGWLTIN
-181 YDPIFSLITFVALV
+181 YDFIFSLITIIALV

-218 DSVANSGAIDSL
+218 DSIANSGAIDSL

-239 NNESFE
+239 NNEFYE
-245 LNKYDK
+245 LNRYDK

-276 IIATAVT
+276 IIAIAVT
-283 LIVWQAIEGVLN
+283 LIVWQAIEGVLQ

-306 NAFMIQ
+306 NAFMLQ
-312 LYLPL
+312 LYIPL

-328 QSIID
+328 QSITD
-333 MEKLFSLLTKKTEVV
+333 MEKLFSLLDKKREII
-348 DHPHAR
+348 DSPNAKS
-354 TLKVF
+354 LEIS
-359 KGQLN
+359 KGQLI
-364 FDSVS
+364 FDSVN
-369 FSYDNQRLILDNLT
+369 FSYDGRRKILDNLN
-383 FKITAGK
+383 FEVMAGK

-396 KSGAGKSTITKLI
+396 KSGAGKSTLTKLI
-409 YRFYDVKDGVIQF
+409 YRFYDVNNGSIKI
-422 DGQSIKDVTQG
+422 DGQNIIDITQT
-433 SLRSKIGIVPQEIVL
+433 SLRSEIGIVPQDVVL
-448 FNDSLKNN
+448 FNDSLKSN
-456 IKYGDTSATNK
+456 IKYGDISATNK
-467 EILEVIKAS
+467 EILEAIKAS

-481 VNALPNGIETIVGER
+481 VKALPDGIETVVGER

-527 SALDSESEKVIKSE
+527 SALDSVSEKVIKSE
-541 IKEISKSRTTLIIAH
+541 IREISKNRTTLIIAH

-564 DMIYVFDN
+564 DMIYVFDK
-572 GRIVESGRHEELIK
+572 GQIVDSGRHEDLIK
-586 KNGYYLKLW
+586 RNGHYLELW
-595 AMQAEAKEI
+595 TMQAQTKEI

>member
-1 MSNSMAKFN
+1 MVGLNI
-10 TKKINSLEVLK
+10 KKTDSLKVLR
-21 KLLSYLLKYRVR
+21 KLFSYLMKYKLR
-33 MGLTLLF
+33 MGLALLA
-40 LVSAK
+40 LVLAK
-45 IANVAIP
+45 VASVAIP

-58 VDYVTVYQ
+58 VDYLTSLK
-66 IENKTAKN
+66 IENSTVKDFN
-74 FEGILAV
+74 GVLAIPV
-81 PIVLILGYGLMRF
+81 VLIIGYGLMRF
-94 ASTAFSELKELIFAR
+94 ASTAFSELRELIFAR

-117 ISIQVFTHLHDLSLR
+117 ISVQVFTHLHDLSLR

-138 TGSLTRDI
+138 TGSLTRDV

-163 IFPTFVEFILV
+163 IFPTLIEFILV
-174 IGWLVVN
+174 IGWLTIN
-181 YDPIFSLITFVALV
+181 YDFIFSLITIIALV

-218 DSVANSGAIDSL
+218 DSIANSGAIDSL

-239 NNESFE
+239 NNEFYE
-245 LNKYDK
+245 LNRYDK

-276 IIATAVT
+276 IIAIAVT
-283 LIVWQAIEGVLN
+283 LIVWQAIEGVLQ

-306 NAFMIQ
+306 NAFMLQ
-312 LYLPL
+312 LYIPL

-328 QSIID
+328 QSITD
-333 MEKLFSLLTKKTEVV
+333 MEKLFSLLDKKREII
-348 DHPHAR
+348 DSPNAKS
-354 TLKVF
+354 LEIS
-359 KGQLN
+359 KGQLI
-364 FDSVS
+364 FDSVN
-369 FSYDNQRLILDNLT
+369 FSYDDRRKILDNLN
-383 FKITAGK
+383 FEVMAGK

-396 KSGAGKSTITKLI
+396 KSGAGKSTLTKLI
-409 YRFYDVKDGVIQF
+409 YRFYDVNNGSIKI
-422 DGQSIKDVTQG
+422 DGQNIIDITQT
-433 SLRSKIGIVPQEIVL
+433 SLRSEIGIVPQDVVL
-448 FNDSLKNN
+448 FNDSLKSN
-456 IKYGDTSATNK
+456 IKYGDISATNE
-467 EILEVIKAS
+467 EILEAIKAS

-481 VNALPNGIETIVGER
+481 VKALPDGIETVVGER

-527 SALDSESEKVIKSE
+527 SALDSVSEKVIKSE
-541 IKEISKSRTTLIIAH
+541 IREISKNRTTLIIAH

-564 DMIYVFDN
+564 DMIYVFDK
-572 GRIVESGRHEELIK
+572 GQIVDRGRHEDLIRRNGHYLEL
-586 KNGYYLKLW
+586 W
-595 AMQAEAKEI
+595 TMQAQTKEI

>member
-1 MSNSMAKFN
+1 MVGLNI
-10 TKKINSLEVLK
+10 KKTDSLKVLR
-21 KLLSYLLKYRVR
+21 KLFSYLMKYKLR
-33 MGLTLLF
+33 MGLALLA
-40 LVSAK
+40 LVLAK
-45 IANVAIP
+45 VASVAIP

-58 VDYVTVYQ
+58 VDYLTSLK
-66 IENKTAKN
+66 IENSTVKDFNGVLT
-74 FEGILAV
+74 IPV
-81 PIVLILGYGLMRF
+81 VLIIGYGLMRF
-94 ASTAFSELKELIFAR
+94 ASTAFSELRELIFAR

-117 ISIQVFTHLHDLSLR
+117 ISVQVFTHLHDLSLR

-138 TGSLTRDI
+138 TGSLTRDV

-163 IFPTFVEFILV
+163 IFPTLIEFVLV
-174 IGWLVVN
+174 IGWLTIN
-181 YDPIFSLITFVALV
+181 YDFIFSLITIIALV

-218 DSVANSGAIDSL
+218 DSIANSGAIDSL

-239 NNESFE
+239 NNEFYE
-245 LNKYDK
+245 LNRYDK

-276 IIATAVT
+276 IIAIAVT
-283 LIVWQAIEGVLN
+283 LIVWKAIEGVLQ

-306 NAFMIQ
+306 NAFMLQ
-312 LYLPL
+312 LYIPL

-328 QSIID
+328 QSITD
-333 MEKLFSLLTKKTEVV
+333 MEKLFSLLDKKREII
-348 DHPHAR
+348 DSPNAKS
-354 TLKVF
+354 LEIS
-359 KGQLN
+359 KGQLI
-364 FDSVS
+364 FDSVN
-369 FSYDNQRLILDNLT
+369 FSYDGRRKILDNLN
-383 FKITAGK
+383 FEVMAGK

-396 KSGAGKSTITKLI
+396 KSGAGKSTLTKLI
-409 YRFYDVKDGVIQF
+409 YRFYDVNDGSIKI
-422 DGQSIKDVTQG
+422 DGQNIIDITQT
-433 SLRSKIGIVPQEIVL
+433 SLRSEIGIVPQDVVL
-448 FNDSLKNN
+448 FNDSLKSN
-456 IKYGDTSATNK
+456 IKYGDTSATNE
-467 EILEVIKAS
+467 EILEAIKAS

-481 VNALPNGIETIVGER
+481 VKALPDGIETVVGER

-527 SALDSESEKVIKSE
+527 SALDSVSEKVIKSE
-541 IKEISKSRTTLIIAH
+541 IREISKNRTTLIIAH

-564 DMIYVFDN
+564 DMIYVFDK
-572 GRIVESGRHEELIK
+572 GQIVDSGRHEDLIK
-586 KNGYYLKLW
+586 RNGHYLELW
-595 AMQAEAKEI
+595 TMQAQTKEI

>member
-1 MSNSMAKFN
+1 MVGLNI
-10 TKKINSLEVLK
+10 KKTDSLKVLR
-21 KLLSYLLKYRVR
+21 KLFSYLMKYKLR
-33 MGLTLLF
+33 MGLALLA
-40 LVSAK
+40 LVLAK
-45 IANVAIP
+45 VASVAIP

-58 VDYVTVYQ
+58 VDYLTSLK
-66 IENKTAKN
+66 IENSTVKDFNGVLT
-74 FEGILAV
+74 IPV
-81 PIVLILGYGLMRF
+81 VLIIGYGLMRF
-94 ASTAFSELKELIFAR
+94 ASTAFSELRELIFAR

-117 ISIQVFTHLHDLSLR
+117 ISVQVFTHLHDLSLR

-138 TGSLTRDI
+138 TGSLTRDV

-163 IFPTFVEFILV
+163 IFPTLIEFILV
-174 IGWLVVN
+174 IGWLTIN
-181 YDPIFSLITFVALV
+181 YDFIFSLITIIALV

-218 DSVANSGAIDSL
+218 DSIANSGAIDSL

-239 NNESFE
+239 NNEFYE
-245 LNKYDK
+245 LNRYDK

-276 IIATAVT
+276 IIAIAVT
-283 LIVWQAIEGVLN
+283 LIVWQAIEGVLQ

-306 NAFMIQ
+306 NAFMLQ
-312 LYLPL
+312 LYIPL

-328 QSIID
+328 QSITD
-333 MEKLFSLLTKKTEVV
+333 MEKLFSLLDKKREII
-348 DHPHAR
+348 DSPNAKS
-354 TLKVF
+354 LEIS
-359 KGQLN
+359 KGQLI
-364 FDSVS
+364 FDSVN
-369 FSYDNQRLILDNLT
+369 FSYDGRRKILDNLN
-383 FKITAGK
+383 FEVMAGK

-396 KSGAGKSTITKLI
+396 KSGAGKSTLTKLI
-409 YRFYDVKDGVIQF
+409 YRFYDVNNGSIKI
-422 DGQSIKDVTQG
+422 DGQNIIDITQT
-433 SLRSKIGIVPQEIVL
+433 SLRSEIGIVPQDVVL
-448 FNDSLKNN
+448 FNDSLKSN
-456 IKYGDTSATNK
+456 IKYGDISATNE
-467 EILEVIKAS
+467 EILEAIKAS

-481 VNALPNGIETIVGER
+481 VKALPDGIETVVGER

-527 SALDSESEKVIKSE
+527 SALDSVSEKVIKSE
-541 IKEISKSRTTLIIAH
+541 IREISKNRTTLIIAH

-564 DMIYVFDN
+564 DMIYVFDK
-572 GRIVESGRHEELIK
+572 GQIVDRGRHEDLISRNGHYLEL
-586 KNGYYLKLW
+586 W
-595 AMQAEAKEI
+595 TMQAQTKEI

>member
-1 MSNSMAKFN
+1 MVGLNI
-10 TKKINSLEVLK
+10 KKTDSLKVLR
-21 KLLSYLLKYRVR
+21 KLFSYLMKYKLR
-33 MGLTLLF
+33 MGLALLA
-40 LVSAK
+40 LVLAK
-45 IANVAIP
+45 VASVAIP

-58 VDYVTVYQ
+58 VDYLTSLK
-66 IENKTAKN
+66 IENSTVKDFN
-74 FEGILAV
+74 GVLAIPV
-81 PIVLILGYGLMRF
+81 VLIIGYGLMRF
-94 ASTAFSELKELIFAR
+94 ASTAFSELRELIFAR

-117 ISIQVFTHLHDLSLR
+117 ISVQVFTHLHDLSLR

-138 TGSLTRDI
+138 TGSLTRDV

-163 IFPTFVEFILV
+163 IFPTLIEFVLV
-174 IGWLVVN
+174 IGWLTIN
-181 YDPIFSLITFVALV
+181 YDFIFSLITIIALV

-218 DSVANSGAIDSL
+218 DSIANSGAIDSL

-239 NNESFE
+239 NNEFYE
-245 LNKYDK
+245 LNRYDK

-276 IIATAVT
+276 IIAIAVT
-283 LIVWQAIEGVLN
+283 LIVWKAIEGVLQ

-306 NAFMIQ
+306 NAFMLQ
-312 LYLPL
+312 LYIPL

-328 QSIID
+328 QSITD
-333 MEKLFSLLTKKTEVV
+333 MEKLFSLLDKKREII
-348 DHPHAR
+348 DSPNAKS
-354 TLKVF
+354 LEIS
-359 KGQLN
+359 KGQLI
-364 FDSVS
+364 FDSVN
-369 FSYDNQRLILDNLT
+369 FSYDDRRKILDNLN
-383 FKITAGK
+383 FEVMAGK

-396 KSGAGKSTITKLI
+396 KSGAGKSTLTKLI
-409 YRFYDVKDGVIQF
+409 YRFYDVNDGSIKI
-422 DGQSIKDVTQG
+422 DGQNIIDITQT
-433 SLRSKIGIVPQEIVL
+433 SLRSEIGIVPQDVVL
-448 FNDSLKNN
+448 FNDSLKSN
-456 IKYGDTSATNK
+456 IKYGDTSATNE
-467 EILEVIKAS
+467 EILEAIKAS

-481 VNALPNGIETIVGER
+481 VKALPDGIETVVGER

-527 SALDSESEKVIKSE
+527 SALDSVSEKVIKSE
-541 IKEISKSRTTLIIAH
+541 IREISKNRTTLIIAH

-564 DMIYVFDN
+564 DMIYVFEK
-572 GRIVESGRHEELIK
+572 GQIVDRGRHEDLIK
-586 KNGYYLKLW
+586 KNGHYLELW
-595 AMQAEAKEI
+595 TMQAQTKEI

>member
-1 MSNSMAKFN
+1 MFGLNI
-10 TKKINSLEVLK
+10 KKTDSLKVLR
-21 KLLSYLLKYRVR
+21 KLFSYLMKYKLR
-33 MGLTLLF
+33 MGLALLA
-40 LVSAK
+40 LVLAK
-45 IANVAIP
+45 VASVAIP

-58 VDYVTVYQ
+58 VDYLTSLK
-66 IENKTAKN
+66 IENSTVKDFN
-74 FEGILAV
+74 GVLAIPV
-81 PIVLILGYGLMRF
+81 VLIIGYGLMRF
-94 ASTAFSELKELIFAR
+94 ASTAFSELRELIFAR

-117 ISIQVFTHLHDLSLR
+117 ISVQVFTHLHDLSLR

-138 TGSLTRDI
+138 TGSLTRDV

-163 IFPTFVEFILV
+163 IFPTLIEFILV
-174 IGWLVVN
+174 IGWLTIN
-181 YDPIFSLITFVALV
+181 YDFIFSLITIIALV

-218 DSVANSGAIDSL
+218 DSIANSGAIDSL

-239 NNESFE
+239 NNEFYE
-245 LNKYDK
+245 LNRYDK

-276 IIATAVT
+276 IIAIAVT
-283 LIVWQAIEGVLN
+283 LIVWKAIEGVLQ

-306 NAFMIQ
+306 NAFMLQ
-312 LYLPL
+312 LYIPL

-328 QSIID
+328 QSITD
-333 MEKLFSLLTKKTEVV
+333 MEKLFSLLDKKREII
-348 DHPHAR
+348 DSPNAKS
-354 TLKVF
+354 LEIS
-359 KGQLN
+359 KGQLI
-364 FDSVS
+364 FDSVN
-369 FSYDNQRLILDNLT
+369 FSYDGRRKILDNLN
-383 FKITAGK
+383 FEVMAGK

-396 KSGAGKSTITKLI
+396 KSGAGKSTLTKLI
-409 YRFYDVKDGVIQF
+409 YRFYDVNNGSIKI
-422 DGQSIKDVTQG
+422 DGQNIIDITQT
-433 SLRSKIGIVPQEIVL
+433 SLRSEIGIVPQDVVL
-448 FNDSLKNN
+448 FNDSLKSN
-456 IKYGDTSATNK
+456 IKYGDISATNE
-467 EILEVIKAS
+467 EILEAIKAS

-481 VNALPNGIETIVGER
+481 VKALPDGIETVVGER

-527 SALDSESEKVIKSE
+527 SALDSVSEKVIKSE
-541 IKEISKSRTTLIIAH
+541 IREISKNRTTLIIAH

-564 DMIYVFDN
+564 DMIYVFDK
-572 GRIVESGRHEELIK
+572 GQIVDSGRHEDLIK
-586 KNGYYLKLW
+586 RNGHYLELW
-595 AMQAEAKEI
+595 TMQAQTKEI

>member
-1 MSNSMAKFN
+1 MVGLNI
-10 TKKINSLEVLK
+10 KKTDSLKVLR
-21 KLLSYLLKYRVR
+21 KLFSYLMKYKLR
-33 MGLTLLF
+33 MGLALLA
-40 LVSAK
+40 LVLAK
-45 IANVAIP
+45 VASVAIP

-58 VDYVTVYQ
+58 VDYLTSLK
-66 IENKTAKN
+66 IENSTVKDFN
-74 FEGILAV
+74 GVLAIPV
-81 PIVLILGYGLMRF
+81 VLIIGYGLMRF
-94 ASTAFSELKELIFAR
+94 ASTAFSELRELIFAR

-117 ISIQVFTHLHDLSLR
+117 ISVQVFTHLHDLSLR

-138 TGSLTRDI
+138 TGSLTRDV
-146 ERGTR
+146 ERGIR

-163 IFPTFVEFILV
+163 IFPTLIEFILV
-174 IGWLVVN
+174 IGWLTIN
-181 YDPIFSLITFVALV
+181 YDFIFSLITIIALV

-218 DSVANSGAIDSL
+218 DSIANSGAIDSL

-239 NNESFE
+239 NNEFYE
-245 LNKYDK
+245 LNRYDK

-276 IIATAVT
+276 IIAIAVT
-283 LIVWQAIEGVLN
+283 LIVWKAIEGVLQ

-306 NAFMIQ
+306 NAFMLQ
-312 LYLPL
+312 LYIPL

-328 QSIID
+328 QSITD
-333 MEKLFSLLTKKTEVV
+333 MEKLFSLLDKKREII
-348 DHPHAR
+348 DSPNAKS
-354 TLKVF
+354 LEIS
-359 KGQLN
+359 KGQLI
-364 FDSVS
+364 FDSVN
-369 FSYDNQRLILDNLT
+369 FSYDGRRKILDNLN
-383 FKITAGK
+383 FEVMAGK

-396 KSGAGKSTITKLI
+396 KSGAGKSTLTKLI
-409 YRFYDVKDGVIQF
+409 YRFYDVNNGSIKI
-422 DGQSIKDVTQG
+422 DGQNIIDITQT
-433 SLRSKIGIVPQEIVL
+433 SLRSEIGIVPQDVVL
-448 FNDSLKNN
+448 FNDSLKSN
-456 IKYGDTSATNK
+456 IKYGDISATNK
-467 EILEVIKAS
+467 EILEAIKAS

-481 VNALPNGIETIVGER
+481 VKALPDGIETVVGER

-527 SALDSESEKVIKSE
+527 SALDSVSEKVIKSE
-541 IKEISKSRTTLIIAH
+541 IREISKNRTTLIIAH

-564 DMIYVFDN
+564 DMIYVFDK
-572 GRIVESGRHEELIK
+572 GQIVDSGRHEDLIK
-586 KNGYYLKLW
+586 RNGHYLELW
-595 AMQAEAKEI
+595 TMQAQTKEI

>member
-1 MSNSMAKFN
+1 MFGLNI
-10 TKKINSLEVLK
+10 KKTDSLKVLR
-21 KLLSYLLKYRVR
+21 KLFSYLMKYKLR
-33 MGLTLLF
+33 MGLALLA
-40 LVSAK
+40 LVLAK
-45 IANVAIP
+45 VASVAIP

-58 VDYVTVYQ
+58 VDYLTSLK
-66 IENKTAKN
+66 IENSTVKDFN
-74 FEGILAV
+74 GVLAIPV
-81 PIVLILGYGLMRF
+81 VLIIGYGLMRF
-94 ASTAFSELKELIFAR
+94 ASTAFSELRELIFAR

-117 ISIQVFTHLHDLSLR
+117 ISVQVFTHLHDLSLR

-138 TGSLTRDI
+138 TGSLTRDV

-163 IFPTFVEFILV
+163 IFPTLIEFILV
-174 IGWLVVN
+174 IGWLTIN
-181 YDPIFSLITFVALV
+181 YDFIFSLITIIALV

-218 DSVANSGAIDSL
+218 DSIANSGAIDSL

-239 NNESFE
+239 NNEFYE
-245 LNKYDK
+245 LNRYDK

-276 IIATAVT
+276 IIAIAVT
-283 LIVWQAIEGVLN
+283 LIVWQAIEGVLQ

-306 NAFMIQ
+306 NAFMLQ
-312 LYLPL
+312 LYIPL

-328 QSIID
+328 QSITD
-333 MEKLFSLLTKKTEVV
+333 MEKLFSLLDKKREII
-348 DHPHAR
+348 DSPNAKS
-354 TLKVF
+354 LEIS
-359 KGQLN
+359 KGQLI
-364 FDSVS
+364 FDSVN
-369 FSYDNQRLILDNLT
+369 FSYDGRRKILDNLN
-383 FKITAGK
+383 FEVMAGK

-396 KSGAGKSTITKLI
+396 KSGAGKSTLTKLI
-409 YRFYDVKDGVIQF
+409 YRFYDVNNGSIKI
-422 DGQSIKDVTQG
+422 DGQNIIDITQT
-433 SLRSKIGIVPQEIVL
+433 SLRSEIGIVPQDVVL
-448 FNDSLKNN
+448 FNDSLKSN
-456 IKYGDTSATNK
+456 IKYGDISATNE
-467 EILEVIKAS
+467 EILEAIKAS

-481 VNALPNGIETIVGER
+481 VKALPDGIETVVGER

-527 SALDSESEKVIKSE
+527 SALDSVSEKVIKSE
-541 IKEISKSRTTLIIAH
+541 IREISKNRTTLIIAH

-564 DMIYVFDN
+564 DMIYVFDK
-572 GRIVESGRHEELIK
+572 GQIVDSGRHEDLIK
-586 KNGYYLKLW
+586 RNGHYLELW
-595 AMQAEAKEI
+595 TMQAQTKEI

>member
-1 MSNSMAKFN
+1 MVGLNI
-10 TKKINSLEVLK
+10 KKTDSLKVLR
-21 KLLSYLLKYRVR
+21 KLFSYLMKYKLR
-33 MGLTLLF
+33 MGLALLA
-40 LVSAK
+40 LVLAK
-45 IANVAIP
+45 VASVAIP

-58 VDYVTVYQ
+58 VDYLTSLK
-66 IENKTAKN
+66 IENSTVKDFNGVLT
-74 FEGILAV
+74 IPV
-81 PIVLILGYGLMRF
+81 VLIIGYGLMRF
-94 ASTAFSELKELIFAR
+94 ASTAFSELRELIFAR

-117 ISIQVFTHLHDLSLR
+117 ISVQVFTHLHDLSLR

-138 TGSLTRDI
+138 TGSLTRDV
-146 ERGTR
+146 ERGIR

-163 IFPTFVEFILV
+163 IFPTLIEFILV
-174 IGWLVVN
+174 IGWLTIN
-181 YDPIFSLITFVALV
+181 YDFIFSLITIIALV

-218 DSVANSGAIDSL
+218 DSIANSGAIDSL

-239 NNESFE
+239 NNEFYE
-245 LNKYDK
+245 LNRYDK

-276 IIATAVT
+276 IIAIAVT
-283 LIVWQAIEGVLN
+283 LIVWKAIEGVLQ

-306 NAFMIQ
+306 NAFMLQ
-312 LYLPL
+312 LYIPL

-328 QSIID
+328 QSITD
-333 MEKLFSLLTKKTEVV
+333 MEKLFSLLDKKKEII
-348 DHPHAR
+348 DSPNAKS
-354 TLKVF
+354 LEIS
-359 KGQLN
+359 KGQLI
-364 FDSVS
+364 FDSVN
-369 FSYDNQRLILDNLT
+369 FSYDGRRKILDNLN
-383 FKITAGK
+383 FEVMAGK

-396 KSGAGKSTITKLI
+396 KSGAGKSTLTKLI
-409 YRFYDVKDGVIQF
+409 YRFYDVNNGSIKI
-422 DGQSIKDVTQG
+422 DGQNIIDITQT
-433 SLRSKIGIVPQEIVL
+433 SLRSEIGIVPQDVVL
-448 FNDSLKNN
+448 FNDSLKSN
-456 IKYGDTSATNK
+456 IKYGDTSATNE
-467 EILEVIKAS
+467 EILEAIKAS

-481 VNALPNGIETIVGER
+481 VKALPDGIETVVGER

-527 SALDSESEKVIKSE
+527 SALDSVSEKVIKSE
-541 IKEISKSRTTLIIAH
+541 IREISKNRTTLIIAH

-564 DMIYVFDN
+564 DMIYVFEK
-572 GRIVESGRHEELIK
+572 GQIVDRGRHEDLIK
-586 KNGYYLKLW
+586 KNGHYLELW
-595 AMQAEAKEI
+595 TMQAQTKEI

>member
-1 MSNSMAKFN
+1 MVGLNI
-10 TKKINSLEVLK
+10 KKTDSLKVLR
-21 KLLSYLLKYRVR
+21 KLFSYLMKYKLR
-33 MGLTLLF
+33 MGLALLA
-40 LVSAK
+40 LVLAK
-45 IANVAIP
+45 VASVAIP

-58 VDYVTVYQ
+58 VDYLTSLK
-66 IENKTAKN
+66 IENSTVKDFNGVLT
-74 FEGILAV
+74 IPV
-81 PIVLILGYGLMRF
+81 VLIIGYGLMRF
-94 ASTAFSELKELIFAR
+94 ASTAFSELRELIFAR

-117 ISIQVFTHLHDLSLR
+117 ISVQVFTHLHDLSLR

-138 TGSLTRDI
+138 TGSLTRDV

-163 IFPTFVEFILV
+163 IFPTLIEFILV
-174 IGWLVVN
+174 IGWLTIN
-181 YDPIFSLITFVALV
+181 YDFIFSLITIIALV

-218 DSVANSGAIDSL
+218 DSIANSGAIDSL

-239 NNESFE
+239 NNEFYE
-245 LNKYDK
+245 LNRYDK

-276 IIATAVT
+276 IIAIAVT
-283 LIVWQAIEGVLN
+283 LIVWKAIEGVLQ

-306 NAFMIQ
+306 NAFMLQ
-312 LYLPL
+312 LYIPL

-328 QSIID
+328 QSITD
-333 MEKLFSLLTKKTEVV
+333 MEKLFSLLDKKREII
-348 DHPHAR
+348 DSPNAKS
-354 TLKVF
+354 LEIS
-359 KGQLN
+359 KGQLI
-364 FDSVS
+364 FDSVN
-369 FSYDNQRLILDNLT
+369 FSYDGRRKILDNLN
-383 FKITAGK
+383 FEVMAGK

-396 KSGAGKSTITKLI
+396 KSGAGKSTLTKLI
-409 YRFYDVKDGVIQF
+409 YRFYDVNDGSIKI
-422 DGQSIKDVTQG
+422 DGQNIIDITQT
-433 SLRSKIGIVPQEIVL
+433 SLRSEIGIVPQDVVL
-448 FNDSLKNN
+448 FNDSLKSN
-456 IKYGDTSATNK
+456 IKYGDISATNE
-467 EILEVIKAS
+467 EILEAIKAS

-481 VNALPNGIETIVGER
+481 VKALPDGIETVVGER

-527 SALDSESEKVIKSE
+527 SALDSVSEKVIKSE
-541 IKEISKSRTTLIIAH
+541 IREISKNRTTLIIAH

-564 DMIYVFDN
+564 DMIYVFDK
-572 GRIVESGRHEELIK
+572 GQIVDRGRHEDLISRNGHYLEL
-586 KNGYYLKLW
+586 W
-595 AMQAEAKEI
+595 TMQAQTKEI

>member
-1 MSNSMAKFN
+1 MVGLNI
-10 TKKINSLEVLK
+10 KKTDSLKVLR
-21 KLLSYLLKYRVR
+21 KLFSYLMKYKLR
-33 MGLTLLF
+33 MGLALLA
-40 LVSAK
+40 LVLAK
-45 IANVAIP
+45 VASVAIP

-58 VDYVTVYQ
+58 VDYLTSLK
-66 IENKTAKN
+66 IENSTVKDFNGVLT
-74 FEGILAV
+74 IPV
-81 PIVLILGYGLMRF
+81 VLIIGYGLMRF
-94 ASTAFSELKELIFAR
+94 ASTAFSELRELIFAR

-117 ISIQVFTHLHDLSLR
+117 ISVQVFTHLHDLSLR

-138 TGSLTRDI
+138 TGSLTRDV

-163 IFPTFVEFILV
+163 IFPTLIEFVLV
-174 IGWLVVN
+174 IGWLTIN
-181 YDPIFSLITFVALV
+181 YDFIFSLITIIALV

-218 DSVANSGAIDSL
+218 DSIANSGAIDSL

-239 NNESFE
+239 NNEFYE
-245 LNKYDK
+245 LNRYDK

-276 IIATAVT
+276 IIAIAVT
-283 LIVWQAIEGVLN
+283 LIVWKAIEGVLQ

-306 NAFMIQ
+306 NAFMLQ
-312 LYLPL
+312 LYIPL

-328 QSIID
+328 QSITD
-333 MEKLFSLLTKKTEVV
+333 MEKLFSLLDKKREII
-348 DHPHAR
+348 DSPNAKS
-354 TLKVF
+354 LEIS
-359 KGQLN
+359 KGQLI
-364 FDSVS
+364 FDSVN
-369 FSYDNQRLILDNLT
+369 FSYDDRRKILDNLN
-383 FKITAGK
+383 FEVMAGK

-396 KSGAGKSTITKLI
+396 KSGAGKSTLTKLI
-409 YRFYDVKDGVIQF
+409 YRFYDVNNGSIKI
-422 DGQSIKDVTQG
+422 DGQNIIDITQT
-433 SLRSKIGIVPQEIVL
+433 SLRSEIGIVPQDVVL
-448 FNDSLKNN
+448 FNDSLKSN
-456 IKYGDTSATNK
+456 IKYGDTSATNE
-467 EILEVIKAS
+467 EILEAIKAS

-481 VNALPNGIETIVGER
+481 VKALPDGIETVVGER

-527 SALDSESEKVIKSE
+527 SALDSVSEKVIKSE
-541 IKEISKSRTTLIIAH
+541 IREISKNRTTLIIAH

-564 DMIYVFDN
+564 DMIYVFDK
-572 GRIVESGRHEELIK
+572 GQIVDRGRHEDLISRNGHYLEL
-586 KNGYYLKLW
+586 W
-595 AMQAEAKEI
+595 TMQAQTKEI

>member
-1 MSNSMAKFN
+1 MVGLNI
-10 TKKINSLEVLK
+10 KKTDSLKVLR
-21 KLLSYLLKYRVR
+21 KLFSYLMKYKLR
-33 MGLTLLF
+33 MGLALLA
-40 LVSAK
+40 LVLAK
-45 IANVAIP
+45 VASVAIP

-58 VDYVTVYQ
+58 VDYLTSLK
-66 IENKTAKN
+66 IENSTVKDFNGVLT
-74 FEGILAV
+74 IPV
-81 PIVLILGYGLMRF
+81 VLIIGYGLMRF
-94 ASTAFSELKELIFAR
+94 ASTAFSELRELIFAR

-117 ISIQVFTHLHDLSLR
+117 ISVQVFTHLHDLSLR

-138 TGSLTRDI
+138 TGSLTRDV

-163 IFPTFVEFILV
+163 IFPTLIEFILV
-174 IGWLVVN
+174 IGWLTIN
-181 YDPIFSLITFVALV
+181 YDFIFSLITIIALV

-218 DSVANSGAIDSL
+218 DSIANSGAIDSL

-239 NNESFE
+239 NNEFYE
-245 LNKYDK
+245 LNRYDK

-276 IIATAVT
+276 IIAIAVT
-283 LIVWQAIEGVLN
+283 LIVWQAIEGVLQ

-306 NAFMIQ
+306 NAFMLQ
-312 LYLPL
+312 LYIPL

-328 QSIID
+328 QSITD
-333 MEKLFSLLTKKTEVV
+333 MEKLFSLLDKKREII
-348 DHPHAR
+348 DSPNAKS
-354 TLKVF
+354 LEIS
-359 KGQLN
+359 KGQLI
-364 FDSVS
+364 FDSVN
-369 FSYDNQRLILDNLT
+369 FSYDGRRKILDNLN
-383 FKITAGK
+383 FEVMAGK

-396 KSGAGKSTITKLI
+396 KSGAGKSTLTKLI
-409 YRFYDVKDGVIQF
+409 YRFYDVNNGSIKI
-422 DGQSIKDVTQG
+422 DGQNIIDITQT
-433 SLRSKIGIVPQEIVL
+433 SLRSEIGIVPQDVVL
-448 FNDSLKNN
+448 FNDSLKSN
-456 IKYGDTSATNK
+456 IKYGDISATNK
-467 EILEVIKAS
+467 EILEAIKAS

-481 VNALPNGIETIVGER
+481 VKALPDGIETVVGER

-527 SALDSESEKVIKSE
+527 SALDSVSEKVIKSE
-541 IKEISKSRTTLIIAH
+541 IREISKNRTTLIIAH

-564 DMIYVFDN
+564 DMIYVFDK
-572 GRIVESGRHEELIK
+572 GQIVDSGRHEDLIK
-586 KNGYYLKLW
+586 RNGHYLELW
-595 AMQAEAKEI
+595 TMQAQTKEI

>member
-1 MSNSMAKFN
+1 MVGLNI
-10 TKKINSLEVLK
+10 KKTDSLKVLR
-21 KLLSYLLKYRVR
+21 KLFSYLMKYKLR
-33 MGLTLLF
+33 MGLALLA
-40 LVSAK
+40 LVLAK
-45 IANVAIP
+45 VASVAIP

-58 VDYVTVYQ
+58 VDYLTSLK
-66 IENKTAKN
+66 IENSTVKDFNGVLT
-74 FEGILAV
+74 IPV
-81 PIVLILGYGLMRF
+81 VLIIGYGLMRF
-94 ASTAFSELKELIFAR
+94 ASTAFSELRELIFAR

-117 ISIQVFTHLHDLSLR
+117 ISVQVFTHLHDLSLR

-138 TGSLTRDI
+138 TGSLTRDV
-146 ERGTR
+146 ERGIR

-163 IFPTFVEFILV
+163 IFPTLIEFILV
-174 IGWLVVN
+174 IGWLTIN
-181 YDPIFSLITFVALV
+181 YDFIFSLITIIALV

-218 DSVANSGAIDSL
+218 DSIANSGAIDSL

-239 NNESFE
+239 NNEFYE
-245 LNKYDK
+245 LNRYDK

-276 IIATAVT
+276 IIAIAVT
-283 LIVWQAIEGVLN
+283 LIVWKAIEGVLQ

-306 NAFMIQ
+306 NAFMLQ
-312 LYLPL
+312 LYIPL

-328 QSIID
+328 QSITD
-333 MEKLFSLLTKKTEVV
+333 MEKLFSLLDKKREII
-348 DHPHAR
+348 DSPNAKS
-354 TLKVF
+354 LEIS
-359 KGQLN
+359 KGQLI
-364 FDSVS
+364 FDSVN
-369 FSYDNQRLILDNLT
+369 FSYDGRRKILDNLN
-383 FKITAGK
+383 FEVMAGK

-396 KSGAGKSTITKLI
+396 KSGAGKSTLTKLI
-409 YRFYDVKDGVIQF
+409 YRFYDVNNGSIKI
-422 DGQSIKDVTQG
+422 DGQNIIDITQT
-433 SLRSKIGIVPQEIVL
+433 SLRSEIGIVPQDVVL
-448 FNDSLKNN
+448 FNDSLKSN
-456 IKYGDTSATNK
+456 IKYGDISATNE
-467 EILEVIKAS
+467 EILEAIKAS

-481 VNALPNGIETIVGER
+481 VKALPDGIETVVGER

-527 SALDSESEKVIKSE
+527 SALDSVSEKVIKSE
-541 IKEISKSRTTLIIAH
+541 IREISKNRTTLIIAH

-564 DMIYVFDN
+564 DMIYVFDK
-572 GRIVESGRHEELIK
+572 GQIVDSGRHEDLIK
-586 KNGYYLKLW
+586 RNGHYLELW
-595 AMQAEAKEI
+595 TMQAQTKEI